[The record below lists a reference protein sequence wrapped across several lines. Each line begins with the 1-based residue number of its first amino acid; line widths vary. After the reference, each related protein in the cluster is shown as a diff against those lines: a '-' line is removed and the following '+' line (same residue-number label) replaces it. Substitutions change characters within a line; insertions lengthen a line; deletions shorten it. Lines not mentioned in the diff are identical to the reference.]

1 MDDLD
6 SLSAACGVDLV
17 KLKQKYS
24 GMAGDRPSVVQ
35 QDTVFS
41 QIKPTVLTSQD
52 IANRLD
58 NYKICK
64 TCNGQGIVKTL
75 YNHRVMESNCEDCD
89 GEGVMSASVVDN
101 IVPSFADNKNDD
113 DQELDDDVKIYD
125 VIVVGAGLSGLAAAD
140 YITKNSGRTCLIL
153 EARDR
158 PGGRTFTDKIYS
170 SIDGSCIGNV
180 DIGGQWIGGKHNQ
193 MLQYVRRFQLNL
205 DEQLY
210 PAVPPSEEVQVTSP
224 LDEFISLVGYRL
236 KELTDAAKQE
246 VVAFFAKVDEISSS
260 IDLRN
265 VKEVANSAYYDS
277 ISINDYIR
285 EQVHDR
291 EARIQLNI
299 FFETIMA
306 CNTQNCSC
314 LFMLFYIQSSGG
326 VGSLA
331 DGDEGAQ
338 KYKVREGIQSI
349 YNSLVSDIARSGR
362 GSISYSCCCDSVSV
376 ENTTVTVRA
385 YDGTRYKG
393 RAIVLAM
400 GLDTVLQRISFNVPL
415 PKEKQLV
422 SKGML
427 GGFAIKVI
435 MVYDYPFWLSKTS
448 HSPVTAAET
457 VEVTDEVSAA
467 PNEQDIA
474 DDTVPE
480 EGVTAHTDIADETV
494 PEEGATAHT
503 EVIEATQDTPSV
515 EAVTIAEIGPVKNLF
530 DGGKVGDYYYLVGLI
545 TGGTCQQFLREYQT
559 KEARQAEIL
568 GQIGV
573 MYDHH
578 ASPIAYVEKNWCED
592 PYSSGCFASSFALN
606 SFHRASPYLSSP
618 AHERI
623 FFAGSESSREYC
635 GYMEGAVLAGVNAAK
650 DALNSL

>member
-24 GMAGDRPSVVQ
+24 GMAGMAGDRPAAVQ

-41 QIKPTVLTSQD
+41 QIKPAVLTSQD

-64 TCNGQGIVKTL
+64 TCNGQGIVRTL
-75 YNHRVMESNCEDCD
+75 YNHRVMESNCEGCD

-101 IVPSFADNKNDD
+101 IVPSFADHKS
-113 DQELDDDVKIYD
+113 DQELDDDVKVFD

-140 YITKNSGRTCLIL
+140 YITQNSGRTCLIL

-170 SIDGSCIGNV
+170 SIDGSCIGNA

-210 PAVPPSEEVQVTSP
+210 PTVPPSEEVQVTSP

-236 KELTDAAKQE
+236 KELADAAKQE
-246 VVAFFAKVDEISSS
+246 VIAFFAKVDEISTS

-435 MVYDYPFWLSKTS
+435 MVYDYPFWLSKTA

-474 DDTVPE
+474 D
-480 EGVTAHTDIADETV
+480 ETV
-494 PEEGATAHT
+494 PD
-503 EVIEATQDTPSV
+503 EVIEATQDTPPV
-515 EAVTIAEIGPVKNLF
+515 EAVTIGEIGPVKNLF
-530 DGGKVGDYYYLVGLI
+530 DGGRVGDYYYLVGLI

-559 KEARQAEIL
+559 KEARKEIIL

-606 SFHRASPYLSSP
+606 SFHRATPYLSSP

-650 DALNSL
+650 DALNRL